1 MCNIQQESSD
11 MLNYALQKLA
21 LESIRHELYNGW
33 KNLDKIA
40 GLWKSTHS
48 CKTFTNFATTWFI
61 RHNRAEYEEKYHDLR
76 WAMDNLP
83 RYMLQRWC
91 NEHDFDFFTVCRV
104 IDDKEIFV

>member
-1 MCNIQQESSD
+1 MIELQQASSD

-21 LESIRHELYNGW
+21 LESIRHELYNDW

-40 GLWKSTHS
+40 EQWKSKEYS
-48 CKTFTNFATTWFI
+48 DTFTNFATTWFI

-76 WAMDNLP
+76 WVMDNLP

-91 NEHDFDFFTVCRV
+91 KEHNFDFFTVCRV
-104 IDDKEIFV
+104 IDDKDIFV